1 MNAGRVP
8 PPQRVPTLTEV
19 VEFAAPTAPAPGN
32 PDPPLAAATA
42 AVEPRPG
49 QSGGQWTGRVLAP
62 RQPQRDSCYEARL
75 RDALAPLLA
84 RSAEALIRDTRAELT
99 ATLHAMVSR
108 AVAQEL
114 ARSRDTPRSEG
125 AARDSG
131 ATPD

>member
-32 PDPPLAAATA
+32 PAPTLGAATA
-42 AVEPRPG
+42 AVEPLPVLTEAE
-49 QSGGQWTGRVLAP
+49 WTGRVMAQLQ
-62 RQPQRDSCYEARL
+62 RQLDASFEARL